1 MLKEL
6 NNIKLNT
13 STGSEKM
20 PAAFICDC
28 AQRLCYPLTVIF
40 NLSIANGEYPDIF
53 KRNNIIPIYKLKGT
67 KDDVESYRGISIQP
81 ILAKV
86 FERLVKKRLGPH
98 MINHISHNQHGF
110 LPKKSCFT
118 NLCCYSDYISK
129 CIDDKYD
136 VHSVY
141 TDFKKA
147 FDIVPFNLLLYKL
160 QRRFGICGVE
170 LKWFKSYLQNR
181 FQRVVLN
188 GVESTW
194 VTVTSGVPQGSILG
208 PLLFIMY
215 IDDICEQ
222 CKNSESLLFADDGKI
237 YRVIKYI
244 ADCLKLQLDL
254 DRIYKWTI
262 DWKLD
267 LSLDKCVTIC
277 FSNKIR
283 NKIIYSYKFGSHVIE
298 NVNTVKD
305 LGVYFSSNL
314 NFKHHIEFII
324 SKASR
329 MLGFAYRST
338 KCFKDNSVLL
348 TLYKSYVRS
357 RL

>member
-1 MLKEL
+1 MTFFGQSTLSLVFWRPSPVQNQRKKFCVVE
-6 NNIKLNT
+6 IKRC
-13 STGSEKM
+13 E
-20 PAAFICDC
+20 
-28 AQRLCYPLTVIF
+28 
-40 NLSIANGEYPDIF
+40 
-53 KRNNIIPIYKLKGT
+53 
-67 KDDVESYRGISIQP
+67 
-81 ILAKV
+81 
-86 FERLVKKRLGPH
+86 
-98 MINHISHNQHGF
+98 
-110 LPKKSCFT
+110 
-118 NLCCYSDYISK
+118 
-129 CIDDKYD
+129 
-136 VHSVY
+136 
-141 TDFKKA
+141 
-147 FDIVPFNLLLYKL
+147 
-160 QRRFGICGVE
+160 
-170 LKWFKSYLQNR
+170 SYLQNR

-329 MLGFAYRST
+329 SLGFAYRST
-338 KCFKDNSVLL
+338 KCFKYNSVLL

-357 RL
+357 RLEYSVLFGPRHSSI